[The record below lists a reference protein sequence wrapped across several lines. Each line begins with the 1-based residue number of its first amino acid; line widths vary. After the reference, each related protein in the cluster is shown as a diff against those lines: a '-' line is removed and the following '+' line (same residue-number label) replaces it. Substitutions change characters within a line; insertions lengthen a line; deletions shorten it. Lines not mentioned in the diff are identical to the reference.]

1 MNNSRLFRL
10 SRIVIALTAASGM
23 MVNTA
28 NAKEEAKAATQYTQ
42 QVNQNYA
49 KSLPFS
55 DRQDFDDAQRG
66 FIAPLLDEGILRDAN
81 GKVYYRADDYKFDIN
96 AAAPETVNPS
106 LWRQSQINGISG
118 LFKVTDKMYQVRG
131 QDISNIMFVE
141 GEKGIIVIDPLVTPP
156 AAKAA
161 LDLYFQHRPQK
172 PIVAVIYTHS
182 HTDHYGGVKGIISEA
197 DVKSGKVQVIA
208 PAGFMDEAISEN
220 VLAGNIMSR
229 RALYSYGLLLP
240 HNAQG
245 NVGNGLGVTL
255 ATGDPSI
262 IAPTKTI
269 VRTGEKMIIDGLEF
283 DFLMTPGSK
292 AALDLYFQH
301 RPQKPIVAVI
311 YTHSHTD
318 HYGGVKG
325 IISEADVKSGKVQVI
340 APAGF
345 MDEAISENVLAGNIM
360 SRRALY
366 SYGLLL
372 PHNAQGNVGN
382 GLGVTLATGDPSI
395 IAPTKTIVRTG
406 EKMIIDG
413 LEFDFLMTPGSEA
426 PAEMHFYIPALKA
439 LCTAENATHTLHN
452 FYTLRGA
459 KTRDTSKWTEYLN
472 ETLDMWGNDA
482 EVLFMPHTWP
492 VWGNKHIN
500 DYIGKYRDTI
510 KYIHDQ
516 TLHLANQGYTMNEI
530 GDMIKLPPALAN
542 NWASRGYYGSV
553 SHNARAVY
561 NFYLGY
567 YDGNPANLHPYG
579 QVEMGKRYV
588 QALGGS
594 ARVINLAQEAN
605 KQGDYRWS
613 AELLKQV
620 IAANPGDQVAK
631 NLQANNFEQLGY
643 QAESATW
650 RGFYLTGA
658 KELREGVHKFS
669 HGTTGS
675 PDTIRG
681 MSVEMLFDFM
691 SVRLDS
697 AKAAGKN
704 ISLNFNMGNGD
715 NLNLTLN
722 DSVLNYRKTLQPQAN
737 ASFYISREDLHAVL
751 TGQAKMADLVKAKKA
766 KIIGNGAK
774 LEEIIA
780 CLDNFDLWVNIVTPN

>member
-10 SRIVIALTAASGM
+10 SRIVIALTVASGM

-28 NAKEEAKAATQYTQ
+28 YATDEAKAATQYTQ

-81 GKVYYRADDYKFDIN
+81 GKPYYRGEDYKFDIN
-96 AAAPETVNPS
+96 APAPETVNPS

-118 LFKVTDKMYQVRG
+118 LFKVTDRMYQVRS
-131 QDISNIMFVE
+131 QDISNITFIE
-141 GEKGIIVIDPLVTPP
+141 GDTGIIVIDPLVTPN
-156 AAKAA
+156 AAKAS
-161 LDLYFQHRPQK
+161 LDLYFKHRPQK

-182 HTDHYGGVKGIISEA
+182 HTDHYGGVKGIVSEA
-197 DVKSGKVQVIA
+197 DVKAGKVQIIA

-229 RALYSYGLLLP
+229 RAFYSYGLLLP

-245 NVGNGLGVTL
+245 DIGNGLGVTL
-255 ATGDPSI
+255 TTGGPTI
-262 IAPTKTI
+262 IAPTRSITK
-269 VRTGEKMIIDGLEF
+269 TGEKLNIDGLDFE
-283 DFLMTPGSK
+283 FLM
-292 AALDLYFQH
+292 A
-301 RPQKPIVAVI
+301 
-311 YTHSHTD
+311 
-318 HYGGVKG
+318 
-325 IISEADVKSGKVQVI
+325 
-340 APAGF
+340 
-345 MDEAISENVLAGNIM
+345 
-360 SRRALY
+360 
-366 SYGLLL
+366 
-372 PHNAQGNVGN
+372 
-382 GLGVTLATGDPSI
+382 
-395 IAPTKTIVRTG
+395 
-406 EKMIIDG
+406 
-413 LEFDFLMTPGSEA
+413 PGSEA
-426 PAEMHFYIPALKA
+426 PSEMHLYIPALKA
-439 LCTAENATHTLHN
+439 LCTAENSTHTLHN

-459 KTRDTSKWTEYLN
+459 KTRDTAKWTDYLN
-472 ETLDMWGNDA
+472 ETLDKWGSQA

-492 VWGNKHIN
+492 VWGNQHIN

-530 GDMIKLPPALAN
+530 GNMIHLPETLDK

-567 YDGNPANLHPYG
+567 YDGNPANLNPYG
-579 QVEMGKRYV
+579 QVDMGKRYV
-588 QALGGS
+588 KALGGS
-594 ARVINLAQEAN
+594 AHAINLAREAYN
-605 KQGDYRWS
+605 QGDYRWAS
-613 AELLKQV
+613 ELLKQV

-631 NLQANNFEQLGY
+631 NLQADTFEQLGY

-658 KELREGVHKFS
+658 KELREGAKKIEHAS
-669 HGTTGS
+669 TAS
-675 PDTIRG
+675 PDTIKG
-681 MSVEMLFDFM
+681 MTVEMLLDYM
-691 SVRLDS
+691 AVRLNS
-697 AKAAGKN
+697 EKAAGKS
-704 ISLNFNMGNGD
+704 ISLNFNLSDND
-715 NLNLTLN
+715 NLNLSLN
-722 DSVLNYRKTLQPQAN
+722 NSVLNYRKVLQPKVD
-737 ASFYISREDLHAVL
+737 ASFYMIRSDLHDVL
-751 TGQAKMADLVKAKKA
+751 VGQAKMADLVKAKKA

>member
-10 SRIVIALTAASGM
+10 SRIVIAFTAASGM
-23 MVNTA
+23 MINTA
-28 NAKEEAKAATQYTQ
+28 YATDEAKAATQYTQ

-81 GKVYYRADDYKFDIN
+81 GKPYYRGEDYKFDIN
-96 AAAPETVNPS
+96 APAPETVNPS

-118 LFKVTDKMYQVRG
+118 LFKVTDRMYQVRS
-131 QDISNIMFVE
+131 QDISNITFIE
-141 GEKGIIVIDPLVTPP
+141 GDTGIIVIDPLVTPN
-156 AAKAA
+156 AAKAS
-161 LDLYFQHRPQK
+161 LDLYFKHRPQK

-182 HTDHYGGVKGIISEA
+182 HTDHYGGVKGIVSEA
-197 DVKSGKVQVIA
+197 DVKAGKVQIIA

-229 RALYSYGLLLP
+229 RAFYSYGLLLP

-245 NVGNGLGVTL
+245 DIGNGLGVTL
-255 ATGDPSI
+255 TTGGPTI
-262 IAPTKTI
+262 IAPTRSITK
-269 VRTGEKMIIDGLEF
+269 TGEKLNIDGLDFE
-283 DFLMTPGSK
+283 FLM
-292 AALDLYFQH
+292 A
-301 RPQKPIVAVI
+301 
-311 YTHSHTD
+311 
-318 HYGGVKG
+318 
-325 IISEADVKSGKVQVI
+325 
-340 APAGF
+340 
-345 MDEAISENVLAGNIM
+345 
-360 SRRALY
+360 
-366 SYGLLL
+366 
-372 PHNAQGNVGN
+372 
-382 GLGVTLATGDPSI
+382 
-395 IAPTKTIVRTG
+395 
-406 EKMIIDG
+406 
-413 LEFDFLMTPGSEA
+413 PGSEA
-426 PAEMHFYIPALKA
+426 PSEMHLYIPALKA
-439 LCTAENATHTLHN
+439 LCTAENSTHTLHN

-459 KTRDTSKWTEYLN
+459 KTRDTAKWTDYLN
-472 ETLDMWGNDA
+472 ETLDKWGSQA

-492 VWGNKHIN
+492 VWGNQHIN

-530 GDMIKLPPALAN
+530 GNMIHLPETLDK

-567 YDGNPANLHPYG
+567 YDGNPANLNPYG
-579 QVEMGKRYV
+579 QVDMGKRYV
-588 QALGGS
+588 KALGGS
-594 ARVINLAQEAN
+594 AHAINLAREAYN
-605 KQGDYRWS
+605 QGDYRWAS
-613 AELLKQV
+613 ELLKQV

-631 NLQANNFEQLGY
+631 NLQADTFEQLGY

-658 KELREGVHKFS
+658 KELREGAKKIEHAS
-669 HGTTGS
+669 TAS
-675 PDTIRG
+675 PDTIKG
-681 MSVEMLFDFM
+681 MTAEMLLDYM
-691 SVRLDS
+691 AVRLNS
-697 AKAAGKN
+697 EKAAGKS
-704 ISLNFNMGNGD
+704 IRLNFNLSDND
-715 NLNLTLN
+715 NLNLSLN
-722 DSVLNYRKTLQPQAN
+722 NSVLNYRKVLQPKVD
-737 ASFYISREDLHAVL
+737 ASFYMSRSDLHDVL
-751 TGQAKMADLVKAKKA
+751 VGQAKMADLVKAKKA

>member
-131 QDISNIMFVE
+131 QDISNITFVE

-156 AAKAA
+156 AA
-161 LDLYFQHRPQK
+161 
-172 PIVAVIYTHS
+172 
-182 HTDHYGGVKGIISEA
+182 
-197 DVKSGKVQVIA
+197 
-208 PAGFMDEAISEN
+208 
-220 VLAGNIMSR
+220 
-229 RALYSYGLLLP
+229 
-240 HNAQG
+240 
-245 NVGNGLGVTL
+245 
-255 ATGDPSI
+255 
-262 IAPTKTI
+262 
-269 VRTGEKMIIDGLEF
+269 
-283 DFLMTPGSK
+283 K

-588 QALGGS
+588 KA
-594 ARVINLAQEAN
+594 
-605 KQGDYRWS
+605 
-613 AELLKQV
+613 
-620 IAANPGDQVAK
+620 
-631 NLQANNFEQLGY
+631 LGY

-691 SVRLDS
+691 SIRLDS
-697 AKAAGKN
+697 EKAAGKN
-704 ISLNFNMGNGD
+704 ISLNFNMSNGD

-722 DSVLNYRKTLQPQAN
+722 DSVLNYRKTLQPQAD

>member
-28 NAKEEAKAATQYTQ
+28 YATDEAKAATQYTQ

-81 GKVYYRADDYKFDIN
+81 GKPYYRGEDYKFDIN
-96 AAAPETVNPS
+96 APAPETVNPS

-118 LFKVTDKMYQVRG
+118 LFKVTDRMYQVRS
-131 QDISNIMFVE
+131 QDISNITFIE
-141 GEKGIIVIDPLVTPP
+141 GDTGIIVIDPLVTPN
-156 AAKAA
+156 AAKAS
-161 LDLYFQHRPQK
+161 LDLYFKHRPQK

-182 HTDHYGGVKGIISEA
+182 HTDHYGGVKGIVSEA
-197 DVKSGKVQVIA
+197 DVKAGKVQIIA

-229 RALYSYGLLLP
+229 RAFYSYGLLLP

-245 NVGNGLGVTL
+245 DIGNGLGVTL
-255 ATGDPSI
+255 TTGGPTI
-262 IAPTKTI
+262 IAPTRSITK
-269 VRTGEKMIIDGLEF
+269 TGEKLNIDGLDFE
-283 DFLMTPGSK
+283 FLM
-292 AALDLYFQH
+292 A
-301 RPQKPIVAVI
+301 
-311 YTHSHTD
+311 
-318 HYGGVKG
+318 
-325 IISEADVKSGKVQVI
+325 
-340 APAGF
+340 
-345 MDEAISENVLAGNIM
+345 
-360 SRRALY
+360 
-366 SYGLLL
+366 
-372 PHNAQGNVGN
+372 
-382 GLGVTLATGDPSI
+382 
-395 IAPTKTIVRTG
+395 
-406 EKMIIDG
+406 
-413 LEFDFLMTPGSEA
+413 PGSEA
-426 PAEMHFYIPALKA
+426 PSEMHLYIPALKA
-439 LCTAENATHTLHN
+439 LCTAENSTHTLHN

-459 KTRDTSKWTEYLN
+459 KTRDTAKWTDYLN
-472 ETLDMWGNDA
+472 ETLDKWGSQA

-492 VWGNKHIN
+492 VWGNQHIN

-530 GDMIKLPPALAN
+530 GNMIHLPETLDK

-567 YDGNPANLHPYG
+567 YDGNPANLNPYG
-579 QVEMGKRYV
+579 QVDMGKRYV
-588 QALGGS
+588 KALGGS
-594 ARVINLAQEAN
+594 AHAINLAREAYN
-605 KQGDYRWS
+605 QGDYRWAS
-613 AELLKQV
+613 ELLKQV

-631 NLQANNFEQLGY
+631 NLQADTFEQLGY

-658 KELREGVHKFS
+658 KELREGAKKIEHAS
-669 HGTTGS
+669 TAS
-675 PDTIRG
+675 PDTIKG
-681 MSVEMLFDFM
+681 MTVEMLLDYM
-691 SVRLDS
+691 AVRLNS
-697 AKAAGKN
+697 EKAAGKS
-704 ISLNFNMGNGD
+704 ISLNFNLSDND
-715 NLNLTLN
+715 NLNLSLN
-722 DSVLNYRKTLQPQAN
+722 NSVLNYRKVLQPKVD
-737 ASFYISREDLHAVL
+737 ASFYMIRSDLHDVL
-751 TGQAKMADLVKAKKA
+751 VGQAKMADLVKAKKA

-780 CLDNFDLWVNIVTPN
+780 CLDKFDLWVNIVTPN

>member
-28 NAKEEAKAATQYTQ
+28 YATDEAKAATQYTQ

-81 GKVYYRADDYKFDIN
+81 GKPYYRGEDYKFDIN
-96 AAAPETVNPS
+96 APAPETVNPS

-118 LFKVTDKMYQVRG
+118 LFKVTDRMYQVRS
-131 QDISNIMFVE
+131 QDISNITFIE
-141 GEKGIIVIDPLVTPP
+141 GDTGIIVIDPLVTPN
-156 AAKAA
+156 AAKAS
-161 LDLYFQHRPQK
+161 LDLYFKHRPQK
-172 PIVAVIYTHS
+172 PIVAVIYTDR
-182 HTDHYGGVKGIISEA
+182 HTDHYGGVKGIVSEA
-197 DVKSGKVQVIA
+197 DVKAGRVQIIA

-229 RALYSYGLLLP
+229 RAFYSYGLLLP

-245 NVGNGLGVTL
+245 DIGNGLGVTL
-255 ATGDPSI
+255 TTGGPTI
-262 IAPTKTI
+262 IAPTRSITK
-269 VRTGEKMIIDGLEF
+269 TGEKLNIDGLDFE
-283 DFLMTPGSK
+283 FLM
-292 AALDLYFQH
+292 A
-301 RPQKPIVAVI
+301 
-311 YTHSHTD
+311 
-318 HYGGVKG
+318 
-325 IISEADVKSGKVQVI
+325 
-340 APAGF
+340 
-345 MDEAISENVLAGNIM
+345 
-360 SRRALY
+360 
-366 SYGLLL
+366 
-372 PHNAQGNVGN
+372 
-382 GLGVTLATGDPSI
+382 
-395 IAPTKTIVRTG
+395 
-406 EKMIIDG
+406 
-413 LEFDFLMTPGSEA
+413 PGSEA
-426 PAEMHFYIPALKA
+426 PSEMHLYIPALKA
-439 LCTAENATHTLHN
+439 LCTAENSTHTLHN

-459 KTRDTSKWTEYLN
+459 KTRDTAKWTDYLN
-472 ETLDMWGNDA
+472 ETLDKWGSQA

-492 VWGNKHIN
+492 VWGNQHIN

-530 GDMIKLPPALAN
+530 GNMIHLPETLDK

-567 YDGNPANLHPYG
+567 YDGNPANLNPYG
-579 QVEMGKRYV
+579 QVDMGKRYV
-588 QALGGS
+588 KALGGS
-594 ARVINLAQEAN
+594 AHAINLAREAYN
-605 KQGDYRWS
+605 QGDYRWAS
-613 AELLKQV
+613 ELLKQV

-631 NLQANNFEQLGY
+631 NLQADTFEQLGY

-658 KELREGVHKFS
+658 KELREGAKKIEHAS
-669 HGTTGS
+669 TAS
-675 PDTIRG
+675 PDTIKG
-681 MSVEMLFDFM
+681 MTVEMLLDYM
-691 SVRLDS
+691 AVRLNS
-697 AKAAGKN
+697 EKAAGKS
-704 ISLNFNMGNGD
+704 ISLNFNLSDND
-715 NLNLTLN
+715 NLNLSLN
-722 DSVLNYRKTLQPQAN
+722 NSVLNYRKVLQPKVD
-737 ASFYISREDLHAVL
+737 ASFYMIRSDLHDVL
-751 TGQAKMADLVKAKKA
+751 VGQAKMADLVKAKKA

>member
-81 GKVYYRADDYKFDIN
+81 GKPYYRGEDYKFDIN
-96 AAAPETVNPS
+96 APAPETVNPS

-118 LFKVTDKMYQVRG
+118 LFKVTDRMYQVRS
-131 QDISNIMFVE
+131 QDISNITFIE
-141 GEKGIIVIDPLVTPP
+141 GDTGIIVIDPLVTPN
-156 AAKAA
+156 AAKAS
-161 LDLYFQHRPQK
+161 LDLYFKHRPQK

-182 HTDHYGGVKGIISEA
+182 HTDHYGGVKGIVSEA
-197 DVKSGKVQVIA
+197 DVKAGKVQIIA

-229 RALYSYGLLLP
+229 RAFYSYGLLLP

-245 NVGNGLGVTL
+245 DIGNGLGVTL
-255 ATGDPSI
+255 TTGGPTI
-262 IAPTKTI
+262 IAPTRSITK
-269 VRTGEKMIIDGLEF
+269 TGEKLNIDGLDFE
-283 DFLMTPGSK
+283 FLM
-292 AALDLYFQH
+292 A
-301 RPQKPIVAVI
+301 
-311 YTHSHTD
+311 
-318 HYGGVKG
+318 
-325 IISEADVKSGKVQVI
+325 
-340 APAGF
+340 
-345 MDEAISENVLAGNIM
+345 
-360 SRRALY
+360 
-366 SYGLLL
+366 
-372 PHNAQGNVGN
+372 
-382 GLGVTLATGDPSI
+382 
-395 IAPTKTIVRTG
+395 
-406 EKMIIDG
+406 
-413 LEFDFLMTPGSEA
+413 PGSEA
-426 PAEMHFYIPALKA
+426 PSEMHLYIPALKA
-439 LCTAENATHTLHN
+439 LCTAENSTHTLHN

-459 KTRDTSKWTEYLN
+459 KTRDTAKWTDYLN
-472 ETLDMWGNDA
+472 ETLDKWGSQA
-482 EVLFMPHTWP
+482 EVLFMPHIWP
-492 VWGNKHIN
+492 VWGNQHIN

-530 GDMIKLPPALAN
+530 GNMIHLPETLDK

-567 YDGNPANLHPYG
+567 YDGNPANLNPYG
-579 QVEMGKRYV
+579 QVDMGKRYV
-588 QALGGS
+588 KALGGS
-594 ARVINLAQEAN
+594 AHAINLAREAYN
-605 KQGDYRWS
+605 QGDYRWAS
-613 AELLKQV
+613 ELLKQV

-631 NLQANNFEQLGY
+631 NLQADTFEQLGY

-658 KELREGVHKFS
+658 KELREGAKKIEHAS
-669 HGTTGS
+669 TAS
-675 PDTIRG
+675 PDTIKG
-681 MSVEMLFDFM
+681 MTVEMLLDYM
-691 SVRLDS
+691 AVRLNS
-697 AKAAGKN
+697 EKAAGKS
-704 ISLNFNMGNGD
+704 ISLNFNLSDND
-715 NLNLTLN
+715 NLNLSLN
-722 DSVLNYRKTLQPQAN
+722 NSVLNYRKVLQPKVD
-737 ASFYISREDLHAVL
+737 ASFYMIRSDLHDVL
-751 TGQAKMADLVKAKKA
+751 VGQAKMADLVKAKKA

>member
-1 MNNSRLFRL
+1 MEIYMNNSRLFRL

-81 GKVYYRADDYKFDIN
+81 GKPYYRGEDYKFDIN
-96 AAAPETVNPS
+96 APAPETVNPS

-118 LFKVTDKMYQVRG
+118 LFKVTDRMYQVRS
-131 QDISNIMFVE
+131 QDISNITFIE
-141 GEKGIIVIDPLVTPP
+141 GDTGIIVIDPLVTPN
-156 AAKAA
+156 AAKAS
-161 LDLYFQHRPQK
+161 LDLYFKHRPQK

-182 HTDHYGGVKGIISEA
+182 HTDHYGGVKGIVSEA
-197 DVKSGKVQVIA
+197 DVKAGKVQIIA

-229 RALYSYGLLLP
+229 RAFYSYGLLLP

-245 NVGNGLGVTL
+245 DIGNGLGVTL
-255 ATGDPSI
+255 TTGGPTI
-262 IAPTKTI
+262 IAPTRSITK
-269 VRTGEKMIIDGLEF
+269 TGEKLNIDGLDFE
-283 DFLMTPGSK
+283 FLM
-292 AALDLYFQH
+292 A
-301 RPQKPIVAVI
+301 
-311 YTHSHTD
+311 
-318 HYGGVKG
+318 
-325 IISEADVKSGKVQVI
+325 
-340 APAGF
+340 
-345 MDEAISENVLAGNIM
+345 
-360 SRRALY
+360 
-366 SYGLLL
+366 
-372 PHNAQGNVGN
+372 
-382 GLGVTLATGDPSI
+382 
-395 IAPTKTIVRTG
+395 
-406 EKMIIDG
+406 
-413 LEFDFLMTPGSEA
+413 PGSEA
-426 PAEMHFYIPALKA
+426 PSEMHLYIPALKA
-439 LCTAENATHTLHN
+439 LCTAENSTHTLHN

-459 KTRDTSKWTEYLN
+459 KTRDTAKWTDYLN
-472 ETLDMWGNDA
+472 ETLDKWGSQA

-492 VWGNKHIN
+492 VWGNQHIN

-530 GDMIKLPPALAN
+530 GNMIHLPETLDK

-567 YDGNPANLHPYG
+567 YDGNPANLNPYG
-579 QVEMGKRYV
+579 QVDMGKRYV
-588 QALGGS
+588 KALGGS
-594 ARVINLAQEAN
+594 AHAINLAREAYN
-605 KQGDYRWS
+605 QGDYRWAS
-613 AELLKQV
+613 ELLKQV

-631 NLQANNFEQLGY
+631 NLQADTFEQLGY

-658 KELREGVHKFS
+658 KELREGAKKIEHAS
-669 HGTTGS
+669 TAS
-675 PDTIRG
+675 PDTIKG
-681 MSVEMLFDFM
+681 MTVEMLLDYM
-691 SVRLDS
+691 AVRLNS
-697 AKAAGKN
+697 EKAAGKS
-704 ISLNFNMGNGD
+704 ISLNFNLSDND
-715 NLNLTLN
+715 NLNLSLN
-722 DSVLNYRKTLQPQAN
+722 NSVLNYRKVLQPKVD
-737 ASFYISREDLHAVL
+737 ASFYMIRSDLHDVL
-751 TGQAKMADLVKAKKA
+751 VGQAKMADLVKAKKA

>member
-10 SRIVIALTAASGM
+10 SRIVIAFTAASGM
-23 MVNTA
+23 MINTA
-28 NAKEEAKAATQYTQ
+28 YATDEAKAATQYTQ

-81 GKVYYRADDYKFDIN
+81 GKPYYRGEDYKFDIN
-96 AAAPETVNPS
+96 APAPETVNPS

-118 LFKVTDKMYQVRG
+118 LFKVTDRMYQVRS
-131 QDISNIMFVE
+131 QDISNITFIE
-141 GEKGIIVIDPLVTPP
+141 GDTGIIVIDPLVTPN
-156 AAKAA
+156 AAKASLA
-161 LDLYFQHRPQK
+161 LYFKHRPQK

-182 HTDHYGGVKGIISEA
+182 HTDHYGGVKGIVSEA
-197 DVKSGKVQVIA
+197 DVKAGKVQIIA

-229 RALYSYGLLLP
+229 RAFYSYGLLLP

-245 NVGNGLGVTL
+245 DIGNGLGVTL
-255 ATGDPSI
+255 TTGGPTI
-262 IAPTKTI
+262 IAPTRSITK
-269 VRTGEKMIIDGLEF
+269 TGEKLNIDGLDFE
-283 DFLMTPGSK
+283 FLM
-292 AALDLYFQH
+292 A
-301 RPQKPIVAVI
+301 
-311 YTHSHTD
+311 
-318 HYGGVKG
+318 
-325 IISEADVKSGKVQVI
+325 
-340 APAGF
+340 
-345 MDEAISENVLAGNIM
+345 
-360 SRRALY
+360 
-366 SYGLLL
+366 
-372 PHNAQGNVGN
+372 
-382 GLGVTLATGDPSI
+382 
-395 IAPTKTIVRTG
+395 
-406 EKMIIDG
+406 
-413 LEFDFLMTPGSEA
+413 PGSEA
-426 PAEMHFYIPALKA
+426 PSEMHLYIPALKA
-439 LCTAENATHTLHN
+439 LCTAENSTHTLHN

-459 KTRDTSKWTEYLN
+459 KTRDTAKWTDYLN
-472 ETLDMWGNDA
+472 ETLDKWGSQA

-492 VWGNKHIN
+492 VWGNQHIN

-530 GDMIKLPPALAN
+530 GNMIHLPETLDK

-567 YDGNPANLHPYG
+567 YDGNPANLNPYG
-579 QVEMGKRYV
+579 QVDMGKRYV
-588 QALGGS
+588 KALGGS
-594 ARVINLAQEAN
+594 AHAINLAREAYN
-605 KQGDYRWS
+605 QGDYRWAS
-613 AELLKQV
+613 ELLKQV

-631 NLQANNFEQLGY
+631 NLQADTFEQLGY

-658 KELREGVHKFS
+658 KELREGAKKIEHAS
-669 HGTTGS
+669 TAS
-675 PDTIRG
+675 PDTIKG
-681 MSVEMLFDFM
+681 MTVEMLLDYM
-691 SVRLDS
+691 AVRLNS
-697 AKAAGKN
+697 EKAAGKS
-704 ISLNFNMGNGD
+704 ISLNFNLSDND
-715 NLNLTLN
+715 NLNLSLN
-722 DSVLNYRKTLQPQAN
+722 NSVLNYRKVLQPKVD
-737 ASFYISREDLHAVL
+737 ASFYMSRSDLHDVL
-751 TGQAKMADLVKAKKA
+751 VGQAKMADLVKAKKA